1 MASSQ
6 RERTWKQ
13 LETRAQD
20 ALRSTMTSLE
30 GVRAELSRVSETI
43 DQLIEMKADY
53 QVQNSS
59 SDGSKTEDTSSNQ
72 LHRQWAFVTN
82 LEVAIRNARHQQIE
96 LRKTESNIRG
106 RCIRY
111 QKELDKFKKLGL
123 RASSARVVDEQKR
136 SKKQSDEIASTFW
149 LRNQSQD

>member
-59 SDGSKTEDTSSNQ
+59 SDGSKTEDISSNQ

-136 SKKQSDEIASTFW
+136 SKKQSDEIATTFW